1 MFTFQTPF
9 LEIVARVVLVYGG
22 LFLLVR
28 LSGKK
33 EIGQMGPMDLLAM
46 LLLSETVGPALT
58 GQDPSVAASWTAAAS
73 LLATGVLIEV
83 LAHRWRRA
91 ERWIEGQPLVI
102 IDRGVVR
109 RGVKD
114 RLRITDQELAAALR
128 AEGLDSPSQVKRAVV
143 ETTGHITVV
152 KRKP

>member
-1 MFTFQTPF
+1 MFAFQTPL
-9 LEIVARVVLVYGG
+9 LEIVARVLLVYLG
-22 LFLLVR
+22 LFFLVR
-28 LSGKK
+28 LTGKK

-58 GQDPSVAASWTAAAS
+58 AQDTSVAASWTAAAT

-83 LAHRWRRA
+83 IIHRSRLA
-91 ERWIEGQPLVI
+91 ERWIEGRPLVI

-109 RGVKD
+109 RALKD
-114 RLRITDQELAAALR
+114 RLRITDQELGAALR
-128 AEGLDSPSQVKRAVV
+128 AAGLDSPSQVKQAVV

-152 KRKP
+152 KRRP